1 MSKPGAISRRVLLGR
16 LGGAGGALLAMAM
29 PRRTPAQQQ
38 KVSKAEAKYQERPK
52 GPQRC
57 EICVNFRPPDQCQF
71 VEGPINKRGWCQFF
85 AAKENVQ

>member
-1 MSKPGAISRRVLLGR
+1 MSKTAAISRRVLLGR
-16 LGGAGGALLAMAM
+16 LGGAGAALLAMAM
-29 PRRTPAQQQ
+29 PRRAPAQQQ
-38 KVSKAEAKYQERPK
+38 KVSKNEAKYQDQPK

-85 AAKENVQ
+85 AAKEGAQ